1 MEVINSNSQTNGQS
15 HHPLEIVNAEI
26 YLLYLQLDNIDK
38 FETKQNKPFL
48 KQDFKGNL
56 KIGGKVMNNTIVVE
70 SIEIIHG
77 FDVNELEILEATWRG
92 LLIDPIAL
100 QSCLFVSDDEIN
112 KSLLDG
118 TRYASIEIEK
128 VTDNKPYRIKFTKER
143 NKNWE
148 ITR

>member
-1 MEVINSNSQTNGQS
+1 MKVINSNNQTNGEA
-15 HHPLEIVNAEI
+15 HYPLEIMNAEI
-26 YLLYLQLDNIDK
+26 YLLYLQSDNIEK
-38 FETKQNKPFL
+38 FEVKQNKPFL
-48 KQDFKGNL
+48 KQDFKGGL

-70 SIEIIHG
+70 SMEIIHG
-77 FDVNELEILEATWRG
+77 FNVNELEILEVTWNG

-112 KSLLDG
+112 KALLDG

-128 VTDNKPYRIKFTKER
+128 VTDNKPYSIKFTKKLNR
-143 NKNWE
+143 DWE